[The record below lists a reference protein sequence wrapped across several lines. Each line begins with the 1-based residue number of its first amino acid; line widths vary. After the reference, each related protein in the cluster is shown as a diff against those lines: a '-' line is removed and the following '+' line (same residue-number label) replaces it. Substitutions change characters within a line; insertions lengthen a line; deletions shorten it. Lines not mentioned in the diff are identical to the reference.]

1 MAARCAA
8 SAGLSSRAIPAN
20 IAPKGNGAG
29 MILCFDIGG
38 SRIKAALSRGGAL
51 EPLGDTPTPKDDF
64 AAFTA
69 ALGGFIQGHAPRGVA
84 ISIAGVVDPDTE
96 VMRVANI
103 PCADGRRLAPDL
115 QAALGLPVLVLNDG
129 DCFAMAEARH
139 GAGQGHRTVFGV
151 ILGTGVGG
159 GLVIDGRLVTG
170 PGGYAGEW
178 GHGPVAKT
186 QVEGITLPEF
196 PCGCGLTGC
205 LDAVGGARG
214 IERLHQT
221 LNRVETSSH
230 AILTDWQEGDR
241 DATRTVAVWRALMAP
256 PLAMILNTVGASVVP
271 VGGGLSNVPALIA
284 TLDEAVRSMIL
295 RRTTAPLVVPAQ
307 CRIEPGLIGAA
318 AAGEAAFG

>member
-1 MAARCAA
+1 
-8 SAGLSSRAIPAN
+8 
-20 IAPKGNGAG
+20 

-38 SRIKAALSRGGAL
+38 SRIKAAWAQSGKL
-51 EPLGDTPTPKDDF
+51 EPLGETPTPRDDF
-64 AAFTA
+64 ATFTA
-69 ALGGFIQGHAPRGVA
+69 ALAAFRRGLSPKGIA
-84 ISIAGVVDPDTE
+84 ISIAGVVDPDSQ

-103 PCADGRRLAPDL
+103 PCADGRRLAPEL
-115 QAALGLPVLVLNDG
+115 EAAFGLPVLVLNDA
-129 DCFAMAEARH
+129 DCFAIAEARQ
-139 GAGQGHRTVFGV
+139 GVGQGHRTVFGV

-186 QVEGITLPEF
+186 QVEGVTLPEF
-196 PCGCGLTGC
+196 PCGCGLIGC

-214 IERLHQT
+214 IERLHRALHGT
-221 LNRVETSSH
+221 EATSH
-230 AILTDWQEGDR
+230 TILSDWQAGD
-241 DATRTVAVWRALMAP
+241 ALAARTVAVWRALLAP

-284 TLDEAVRSMIL
+284 TLDEGVRDMIL
-295 RRTTAPLVVPAQ
+295 RRTDAPLVVPAQ